1 MSTFGNEDVRRL
13 DIPMNDTRRVR
24 RIQRVC
30 DLNRKRQEQICLQRT
45 PGDAMLQHDA
55 IQKLHG
61 DERLLATFA
70 DLVNCA
76 DVGMVEG
83 GGCASFTPETFQ
95 SLRITG
101 NVVGQELQG
110 DEAAKLSVLGLVDH
124 THPAAAEL
132 LDNAVVRNGLAVHN
146 FHLFCLFLSLLLSVS
161 YTGFTQVCVP

>member
-1 MSTFGNEDVRRL
+1 MIPAECAASSASAISIESVRSS
-13 DIPMNDTRRVR
+13 
-24 RIQRVC
+24 
-30 DLNRKRQEQICLQRT
+30 LQRT

-110 DEAAKLSVLGLVDH
+110 DEAAKLGVLGLVDH
-124 THPAAAEL
+124 THSAAAQFL
-132 LDNAVVRNGLAVHN
+132 QDAIVRNGLAQQEKRRSD
-146 FHLFCLFLSLLLSVS
+146 LGRKS
-161 YTGFTQVCVP
+161 

>member
-61 DERLLATFA
+61 DERMLATFA
-70 DLVNCA
+70 DIVNCA
-76 DVGMVEG
+76 ELRRVES
-83 GGCASFTPETFQ
+83 GGCTSLTPETFQ
-95 SLRITG
+95 SLLMSG
-101 NVVGQELQG
+101 N
-110 DEAAKLSVLGLVDH
+110 
-124 THPAAAEL
+124 
-132 LDNAVVRNGLAVHN
+132 
-146 FHLFCLFLSLLLSVS
+146 
-161 YTGFTQVCVP
+161 